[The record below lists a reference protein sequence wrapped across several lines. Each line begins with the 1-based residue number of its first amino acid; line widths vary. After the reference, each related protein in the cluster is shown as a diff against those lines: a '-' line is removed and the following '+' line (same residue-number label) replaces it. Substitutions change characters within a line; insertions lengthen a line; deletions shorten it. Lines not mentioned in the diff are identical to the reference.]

1 MNGDVDNDGD
11 DVVVATAASG
21 PALAPVSVGRDAA
34 SAAARLIPVVRWTIV
49 SSGVLTIRREGDI
62 VFNMSCSCCCC

>member
-1 MNGDVDNDGD
+1 MNGDVDNAGD

-34 SAAARLIPVVRWTIV
+34 SAAARLIPVGWTIV
-49 SSGVLTIRREGDI
+49 SSGVLTVRREGDI

>member
-11 DVVVATAASG
+11 VDVVAATAASG

-34 SAAARLIPVVRWTIV
+34 SAAARLIPVV
-49 SSGVLTIRREGDI
+49 
-62 VFNMSCSCCCC
+62 